1 LKKLTVLLFLLS
13 FISLISQDTIAKEKK
28 LVWNNNLEK
37 AVAIAKKENKAILI
51 NFSGSDWCKWCKRLN
66 AEVFSQKEFINYAK
80 KNLVL
85 VNIDFPQYTQQDPKV
100 ESYNREVAQMF
111 RVQGFPT
118 VVVID
123 KNQKLAAYTGY
134 QQGGAQNYVKYL
146 KSVLKKK

>member
-1 LKKLTVLLFLLS
+1 MKKLTVLLFLLS
-13 FISLISQDTIAKEKK
+13 FVSLISIDMPAKDNK
-28 LVWNNNLEK
+28 LVWNDNLEK
-37 AVAIAKKENKAILI
+37 AVAIAKKQNKAILI
-51 NFSGSDWCKWCKRLN
+51 NFSGSDWCKWCKRLD

-85 VNIDFPQYTQQDPKV
+85 VKIDFPQYTQQSPEV
-100 ESYNREVAQMF
+100 QSYNRELAQMF

-134 QQGGAQNYVKYL
+134 QEGGAGNYVKYL
-146 KSVLKKK
+146 KSVLKK

>member
-1 LKKLTVLLFLLS
+1 MKKLYIYLFLLS
-13 FISLISQDTIAKEKK
+13 FILLISIDMQAKENKP
-28 LVWNNNLEK
+28 VWNDNLEK

-51 NFSGSDWCKWCKRLN
+51 NFSGSDWCKWCKRLDS
-66 AEVFSQKEFINYAK
+66 EVFSQNEFINYAK

-85 VNIDFPQYTQQDPKV
+85 VKIDFPQYTQLAPEVQ
-100 ESYNREVAQMF
+100 SYNRELAQMF

-134 QQGGAQNYVKYL
+134 QEGGAGNYVKYL
-146 KSVLKKK
+146 KSVLNKK

>member
-1 LKKLTVLLFLLS
+1 LKKLYIYLFLLS
-13 FISLISQDTIAKEKK
+13 FILLISIDMQAKENKP
-28 LVWNNNLEK
+28 VWNDNLEK

-51 NFSGSDWCKWCKRLN
+51 NFSGSDWCKWCKRLDS
-66 AEVFSQKEFINYAK
+66 EVFSQNEFINYAK

-85 VNIDFPQYTQQDPKV
+85 VKIDFPQYTQLAPEVQ
-100 ESYNREVAQMF
+100 SYNRELAQMF

-134 QQGGAQNYVKYL
+134 QEGGAGNYVKYL
-146 KSVLKKK
+146 KSVLNKK